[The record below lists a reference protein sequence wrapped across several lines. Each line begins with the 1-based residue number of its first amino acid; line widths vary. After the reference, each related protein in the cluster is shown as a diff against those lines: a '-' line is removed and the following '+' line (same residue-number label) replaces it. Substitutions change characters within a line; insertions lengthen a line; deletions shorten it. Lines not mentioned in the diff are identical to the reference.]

1 MLFTQPSAY
10 LPFNSPTLLH
20 IIILLYI
27 CIIIAALRVPAR
39 REVSG
44 RRGALLPRALQA
56 ERGQTL
62 CVCVCV
68 CVFIYIYIYICI
80 VICNMNKVDRLQPVI

>member
-1 MLFTQPSAY
+1 M
-10 LPFNSPTLLH
+10 
-20 IIILLYI
+20 
-27 CIIIAALRVPAR
+27 IIIAALRVPAR

-56 ERGQTL
+56 EHGQTL

-68 CVFIYIYIYICI
+68 FICIFVYI